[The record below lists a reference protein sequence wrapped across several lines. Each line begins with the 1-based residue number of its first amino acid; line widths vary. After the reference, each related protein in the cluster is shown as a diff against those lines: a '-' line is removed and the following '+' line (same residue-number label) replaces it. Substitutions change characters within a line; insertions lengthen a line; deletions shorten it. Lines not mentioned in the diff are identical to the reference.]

1 MSENLQQ
8 APARTWPLF
17 AIPLALISL
26 GLGVAY
32 LDVFSGYRQYVSP
45 STVPEALVRSGQ
57 TGKQLAMV
65 LKYIPDETL
74 RVTGFDP
81 TMNPEDMPST
91 TVLDAEV
98 VQSGLPIISIVAN
111 SDDLTATDTGIVA
124 NFNNRGLA
132 WERPVYASYFRDGQ
146 LVTAT
151 GAGLRI
157 HGGKSRNDPAKS
169 FRLAFRGFYGAKSLS
184 RNLFFEGS
192 DAAMGTLVIHND
204 VRVRRVGGTGV
215 NWHYVNPIAYEI
227 AERIGCITPDTQPVQ
242 FYLNGVYQGPYV
254 LKERVWE
261 DFLVSRFGHDNFFLA
276 DTKGAREDSVKL
288 GNEEELAELSS
299 WPMEAEAP
307 LTMAQV
313 EEKVDLDNLT
323 NWFISILFS
332 GTTDPY
338 QGAVARDKS
347 VPDGRWFWINWDMDH
362 SFMDL
367 YGQAENAWEI
377 DNFTGRGG
385 IISTSEMDMRRR
397 PFRNRSRAMIL
408 NRLREESPEYR
419 VAFLS
424 RLTEV
429 LNHELTP
436 EFLQELVD
444 RYEETAKAHGIES
457 RAYLDL
463 MRKFFTYRPAVLRK
477 HADTY
482 FSSGPS
488 YRLTVSSSSAA
499 GFKADGHK
507 IDQNYSGWYFAD
519 TPARVE
525 FSDPSQLGRMVW
537 VVDGV
542 ALDRDKA
549 RLDLHLSADTVV
561 ELRSID

>member
-1 MSENLQQ
+1 MSQHSQQ
-8 APARTWPLF
+8 APDRIWLLL
-17 AIPLALISL
+17 AIPLAIIGL
-26 GLGVAY
+26 GLGVAH
-32 LDVFSGYRQYVSP
+32 LDVFSGYRQYVNP

-57 TGKQLAMV
+57 TGKQLGMV
-65 LKYIPDETL
+65 LKYIPDGSL
-74 RVTGFDP
+74 RLTGFDP
-81 TMNPEDMPST
+81 TLDPDDMPST

-98 VQSGLPIISIVAN
+98 VQSGLPIMSIVAN
-111 SDDLTATDTGIVA
+111 SDDLTSTGTGIVA
-124 NFNNRGLA
+124 NPNNKGLA
-132 WERPVYASYFRDGQ
+132 WERPAYASYFRDGK
-146 LVTAT
+146 LVVAT
-151 GAGLRI
+151 GAGLRV
-157 HGGKSRNDPAKS
+157 HGGRSRDDPTKS
-169 FRLAFRGFYGAKSLS
+169 FRLVFRDFYGTTNLA

-192 DAAMGTLVIHND
+192 DAPMGTLVVHND
-204 VRVRRVGGTGV
+204 VRAPRIGKTDI
-215 NWHYVNPIAYEI
+215 NWHYINPIAYEI
-227 AERIGCITPDTQPVQ
+227 ARRIGCITPDTQPVQ

-261 DFLVSRFGHDNFFLA
+261 DLLVARFGHDDFFLA
-276 DTKGAREDSVKL
+276 DTKGARGDSVRL
-288 GNEEELAELSS
+288 GSEEELAELKS
-299 WPMEAEAP
+299 WSQEAEAP

-313 EEKVDLDNLT
+313 EERVDLDNLT
-323 NWFISILFS
+323 NWVISILFS
-332 GTTDPY
+332 GTTDAY

-347 VPDGRWFWINWDMDH
+347 VPDGRWFWISWDMDH
-362 SFMDL
+362 SFLDF

-377 DNFTGRGG
+377 DSFTGQNG
-385 IISTSEMDMRRR
+385 IIWTYENDMRNPPLWTR
-397 PFRNRSRAMIL
+397 PRPMIFG
-408 NRLREESPEYR
+408 RLREESPEYR
-419 VAFLS
+419 AVFLS

-436 EFLQELVD
+436 EFLQKLVD

-457 RAYLDL
+457 REYLDL

-477 HADTY
+477 QADTY

-499 GFKADGHK
+499 GFKVDGHK

-525 FSDPSQLGRMVW
+525 ISDPSELGRLVW